1 MVLAVKHILIY
12 LLFLMLVELAS
23 ITSFFNLCVSTF
35 TIITHQEVHVTPLA
49 NIYDPNW
56 FLLLLREG
64 MSRDDRLESLAPYIT
79 NPKLDNIF
87 IWFITNRITGESQQQ

>member
-49 NIYDPNW
+49 NMQIID
-56 FLLLLREG
+56 F
-64 MSRDDRLESLAPYIT
+64 SHSLVEQNDSFSNSNT
-79 NPKLDNIF
+79 LCMHVL
-87 IWFITNRITGESQQQ
+87 